1 MAHEVAVVAAVAAV
15 VVVDDAVDDSV
26 VVAIISVVN
35 MGVCSHTIGEYGIRT
50 SQY

>member
-1 MAHEVAVVAAVAAV
+1 MNCHSLVVAVAAV

-26 VVAIISVVN
+26 VVVIISVVN
-35 MGVCSHTIGEYGIRT
+35 MGLCSHTIGEYGIRT